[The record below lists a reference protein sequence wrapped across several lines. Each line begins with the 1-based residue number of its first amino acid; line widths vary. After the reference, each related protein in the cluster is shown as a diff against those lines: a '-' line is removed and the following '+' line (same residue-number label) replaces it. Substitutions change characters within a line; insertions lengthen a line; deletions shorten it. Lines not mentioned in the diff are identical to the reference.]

1 MIRVKYKVLNK
12 LKANMGLYVSGEALS
27 EQLGVS
33 RTAVWKYI
41 NELKSQGY
49 IIESSSKKGYSLSEG
64 PEVISAYE
72 IGHGL
77 ETQVVGKDIK
87 YFNELDSTNTYAKLI
102 AAEGCADGTAVIAEA
117 QTAGKG
123 RLGRGWSSAH
133 KKGIWMSIVLRPLIA
148 PEEIQI
154 MTLAASI
161 AVAKAIEQECHVRPG
176 IKWPNDV
183 LLESKKVCGILTEMN
198 CEIERINFLVLG
210 IGINVNHDMEDF
222 PEALREIAGSL
233 KECCGGEVAEPKKE
247 FSRKNIIRCILAE
260 LDVIYRRLNTENEE
274 AYADEAKQ
282 IVDEWKKYSVTIGR
296 RVKAAMKGQE
306 LVGVATDI
314 TRDGRLIIACEDGS
328 IREVM
333 SGEVSVRGLLG
344 YS

>member
-1 MIRVKYKVLNK
+1 MKYKVLNK
-12 LKANMGLYVSGEALS
+12 LKANMGSYVSGEALS
-27 EQLGVS
+27 GQLGVS

-49 IIESSSKKGYSLSEG
+49 IIESSSKKGYRLCEG

-72 IGHGL
+72 IGHRL
-77 ETQVVGKDIK
+77 ETRVVGKDIK
-87 YFNELDSTNTYAKLI
+87 YFNEIDSTNTYAKLI

-117 QTAGKG
+117 QTAGRG

-148 PEEIQI
+148 PEDIQI
-154 MTLAASI
+154 MTLAASV
-161 AVAKAIEQECHVRPG
+161 AVAKAIERECLVKPG

-183 LLESKKVCGILTEMN
+183 LLKSKKVCGILTEMN

-233 KECCGGEVAEPKKE
+233 KECCGEGKAGESKKE
-247 FSRKNIIRCILAE
+247 FSRKNIIRGILAE
-260 LDVIYRRLNTENEE
+260 LDVIYERLNTGNEE
-274 AYADEAKQ
+274 AYAREAKQ

-296 RVKAAMKGQE
+296 TVKAAMKGRE

-314 TRDGRLIIACEDGS
+314 TADGRLIIACEDGI

-344 YS
+344 YA